1 MLKIT
6 SAFPKLLSAVD
17 DRPIE
22 HILQKKYK
30 RSSQLW
36 TLLKEKIKAAS
47 ISYIRFF
54 TAVHTYDFH
63 ISTIIISCEV
73 SALKWYG
80 ILFLP
85 SLPIKRMSVD
95 CRFTANF
102 SQVTL
107 TSHWY
112 PIKLR
117 GGVRHGA
124 SKLSKIKKHCD
135 LNKAQTQTSQAT
147 VKRTHHQAIESPQ
160 LSAPMYC
167 ISQEDTSIHNP
178 KKTNTNSY
186 QQIQQSNLTS
196 VLVKRANCHYRL
208 QNLTVLQ
215 TVWKCKSKE
224 KE

>member
-36 TLLKEKIKAAS
+36 TLLKEKIKAAR

-124 SKLSKIKKHCD
+124 SKLSKIKKTLWLEQGSNPD
-135 LNKAQTQTSQAT
+135 LSGRGQAHSSPSHWISSI
-147 VKRTHHQAIESPQ
+147 KRTHV
-160 LSAPMYC
+160 LY
-167 ISQEDTSIHNP
+167 
-178 KKTNTNSY
+178 
-186 QQIQQSNLTS
+186 LTRGY
-196 VLVKRANCHYRL
+196 KHT
-208 QNLTVLQ
+208 Q
-215 TVWKCKSKE
+215 SKE
-224 KE
+224 DKH

>member
-1 MLKIT
+1 MIWNIV
-6 SAFPKLLSAVD
+6 P
-17 DRPIE
+17 P
-22 HILQKKYK
+22 
-30 RSSQLW
+30 
-36 TLLKEKIKAAS
+36 
-47 ISYIRFF
+47 
-54 TAVHTYDFH
+54 
-63 ISTIIISCEV
+63 
-73 SALKWYG
+73 
-80 ILFLP
+80 LP

-135 LNKAQTQTSQAT
+135 LNKAQTQTSQAA